1 MAVIEGVCRI
11 VGGVD
16 THKDLHVAAI
26 VDEQDRI
33 IGTRSFATTR
43 QGYRQM
49 LAWMRSFGVLQR
61 IGIEST
67 GSYGAGLLR
76 FMQQA
81 KVTVLEVT
89 TPDKQDRRRRGK
101 NDDLDAQ
108 NAPCRLCRPADR
120 DAAKPGRHD
129 RSLRVL
135 AGLPEDGGERQAYRP
150 ADDPQHDRLRPR
162 WPARSTAQPH
172 PPSCSSS
179 VRYRL
184 VATPTAAS
192 SPLIATWDSGFHES
206 ASNPSPAVT
215 SSCMTRS
222 QISTR

>member
-61 IGIEST
+61 IGIEVDRQLWCRAPALHTTSKGHGPRGHDSGQA
-67 GSYGAGLLR
+67 GSASAW
-76 FMQQA
+76 Q
-81 KVTVLEVT
+81 E
-89 TPDKQDRRRRGK
+89 RRSRR
-101 NDDLDAQ
+101 AERR
-108 NAPCRLCRPADR
+108 PCRLCRPADR

-129 RSLRVL
+129 RIPAGSE
-135 AGLPEDGGERQAYRP
+135 GLPEKTAVS
-150 ADDPQHDRLRPR
+150 
-162 WPARSTAQPH
+162 ARRILP
-172 PPSCSSS
+172 C
-179 VRYRL
+179 R
-184 VATPTAAS
+184 
-192 SPLIATWDSGFHES
+192 
-206 ASNPSPAVT
+206 
-215 SSCMTRS
+215 
-222 QISTR
+222 